1 MTADPVALLG
11 AGKMGAALVDR
22 WAEAGRPVVV
32 WNRSAA
38 GAQALV
44 RDGVTASATVAEAV
58 RGCAV
63 VVTSLTDG
71 PALVDVLLD
80 QGGLAALAPGTT
92 LVDLSTVDVASSE
105 RVAAAAAEHG
115 IAYVRGAVSGSPLV
129 VRSGAASLLLSG
141 PADAIASARDVLA
154 DVTAALH
161 VLGEGEQARVVKIA
175 VNSMLGATMQLLA
188 EATVLVE
195 SAGVEREA
203 FLDALDG
210 TVMASR
216 FVSYKGAALRARD
229 YAATFRMI
237 DMRKDLDLAVSL
249 GAASGVPLPV
259 ASAVLARTE
268 EAVAAGYAD
277 DDFLALVCVEQAAAG
292 RPVDLVREPVDPTS
306 TPDRR
311 EAEQ

>member
-38 GAQALV
+38 GAQALA
-44 RDGVTASATVAEAV
+44 RDGVTASATIADAV
-58 RGCAV
+58 RGCSV

-71 PALVDVLLD
+71 PALVDVLLE

-105 RVAAAAAEHG
+105 RVAAAASERG

-141 PADAIASARDVLA
+141 PADAIASARDVLT
-154 DVTAALH
+154 DVTAAHH

-292 RPVDLVREPVDPTS
+292 RPVDLAREPVDPTS

>member
-1 MTADPVALLG
+1 MTIDAVALLG

-22 WAEAGRPVVV
+22 WAEAGRPVRI

-44 RDGVTASATVAEAV
+44 RDGVTASPTVADAV
-58 RGCAV
+58 AGCAV

-71 PALVDVLLD
+71 PALVSVLLE
-80 QGGLAALAPGTT
+80 QGGLDALEPGVT

-105 RVAAAAAEHG
+105 AVAEAASDRG
-115 IAYVRGAVSGSPLV
+115 IGYVRGAVSGSPLV

-141 PADAIASARDVLA
+141 PVDAIARAHPALA
-154 DVTAALH
+154 DVAASHH
-161 VLGEGEQARVVKIA
+161 VLGAGEQARVVKIA

-195 SAGVEREA
+195 AAGVDRDA

-216 FVSYKGAALRARD
+216 FVSYKGAALRAHD
-229 YAATFRMI
+229 YTATFRTA

-249 GAASGVPLPV
+249 GQEGGIPLPV
-259 ASAVLARTE
+259 ASAVLARLD
-268 EAVAAGYAD
+268 EAVAHGYAD
-277 DDFLALVCVEQAAAG
+277 DDFLSLVCVQQAVSG
-292 RPVDLVREPVDPTS
+292 RPIDLPRDPA
-306 TPDRR
+306 P
-311 EAEQ
+311 

>member
-1 MTADPVALLG
+1 MTDQAVALLG

-22 WAEAGRPVVV
+22 WVEAGRAVVV
-32 WNRSAA
+32 WNRNGAT
-38 GAQALV
+38 AQALV
-44 RDGVTASATVAEAV
+44 RDGVTAASTIAEAV
-58 RGCAV
+58 RGRAV

-71 PALVDVLLD
+71 PALTSVLLD
-80 QGGLAALAPGTT
+80 QGGLAALDPGTT

-105 RVAAAAAEHG
+105 AVSAAAQERG

-129 VRSGAASLLLSG
+129 VRGGSASLLLSG
-141 PADAIASARDVLA
+141 PADAVSAAREVLA
-154 DVTAALH
+154 EVAPAHH

-195 SAGVEREA
+195 AAGVERDA

-216 FVSYKGAALRARD
+216 FVSYKGAALRAHD
-229 YAATFRMI
+229 YAATFRTA

-249 GAASGVPLPV
+249 GEQDGIPLPV
-259 ASAVLARTE
+259 ASAVLGRLE
-268 EAVAAGYAD
+268 EAVASGYAD
-277 DDFLALVCVEQAAAG
+277 DDFLALVCVQQAAAG
-292 RPVDLVREPVDPTS
+292 RPVDLPRDPA
-306 TPDRR
+306 P
-311 EAEQ
+311 